1 MGLTYEDRVELLKKA
16 REAKKAK
23 MLASKAPVSSPVNED
38 SDSSEEAE
46 EPAKPVK
53 TKTLPPKWLK
63 NPEKVKKVKD
73 DGVMTK
79 EAYLIEDEPEPE
91 PEPVKAK
98 KVAKPRK
105 VKESVKTLEIIAEP
119 KAIEEVM
126 EEVVNNDTKY
136 KPKVK
141 ATPKPKANPVSITK
155 CATGICLFDY

>member
-1 MGLTYEDRVELLKKA
+1 MPLTYEDRVELLKKA

-38 SDSSEEAE
+38 SDSSEEPA

-53 TKTLPPKWLK
+53 TKKLPIKWLK
-63 NPEKVKKVKD
+63 NPEKAKKVD
-73 DGVMTK
+73 VEGLMTK
-79 EAYLIEDEPEPE
+79 EQPLIEDDE

-119 KAIEEVM
+119 REIEEVM
-126 EEVVNNDTKY
+126 DEVVNNDTKY
-136 KPKVK
+136 KAKPKPK

>member
-1 MGLTYEDRVELLKKA
+1 MPLTYDQRVELLAKA

-63 NPEKVKKVKD
+63 NPEKPKKVKD

-79 EAYLIEDEPEPE
+79 EAYLIEDE

-126 EEVVNNDTKY
+126 DEVVNNDTKY
-136 KPKVK
+136 KAKPK

>member
-1 MGLTYEDRVELLKKA
+1 MVLSYDDRVELLKKA

-53 TKTLPPKWLK
+53 TKALPKKWLK
-63 NPEKVKKVKD
+63 NPDKPKKVKD

-91 PEPVKAK
+91 PVKAK
-98 KVAKPRK
+98 KVTKPRK

-126 EEVVNNDTKY
+126 NEVVNNDTKY
-136 KPKVK
+136 KPKPK

-155 CATGICLFDY
+155 QQMPFTLFDY

>member
-1 MGLTYEDRVELLKKA
+1 MPLTYEDRVELLKKA

-38 SDSSEEAE
+38 SDSSEEAFE
-46 EPAKPVK
+46 EPVKPVK
-53 TKTLPPKWLK
+53 TKALPPKWLK
-63 NPEKVKKVKD
+63 NPEKPKKVKD

-79 EAYLIEDEPEPE
+79 EQPLIEDEPE

-126 EEVVNNDTKY
+126 DEVVNNDTKY
-136 KPKVK
+136 KPKPK